1 MSTARILWFLLV
13 ALLLLPAGAALAAD
27 KEKPA
32 DAVLGKWWF
41 PKKNGKMEI
50 YRDGD
55 KFFGK
60 VIAYDEEGALDKNN
74 PDPELAKRP
83 FVGII
88 MLGDFVYNADK
99 EVWDSG
105 TIYDGD
111 NGKTYKCKMW
121 FEDGDLSQLQA
132 RGFIGVA
139 LLGRTETFAR
149 VTKEEEEAAAKALAA
164 KAAAEA
170 TAADKEEKS
179 DK

>member
-1 MSTARILWFLLV
+1 MTARLFCFV
-13 ALLLLPAGAALAAD
+13 AALLLLPAGTAWGAD
-27 KEKPA
+27 KADPA

-50 YRDGD
+50 YREDG

-74 PDPELAKRP
+74 PDAELAKRP
-83 FVGII
+83 FVGIL
-88 MLGDFVYNADK
+88 MLEDFVYNADD

-121 FEDGDLSQLQA
+121 FEDGDLSQLKA
-132 RGFIGVA
+132 RGFIGFS

-149 VTKEEEEAAAKALAA
+149 VTKAEEAAD
-164 KAAAEA
+164 AAAA
-170 TAADKEEKS
+170 TDSAD
-179 DK
+179 DKPQESAQ

>member
-1 MSTARILWFLLV
+1 MTTARWLLLFLLASV
-13 ALLLLPAGAALAAD
+13 LLPAGAVLAAD
-27 KEKPA
+27 KEDPA
-32 DAVLGKWWF
+32 KAVLGKWWF
-41 PKKNGKMEI
+41 PKRNGKMEI

-83 FVGII
+83 FVGIT
-88 MLGDFVYNADK
+88 MLGDFVYNAGK

-105 TIYDGD
+105 FIYDGD

-121 FEDGDLSQLQA
+121 FDDGDLSKLQA

-139 LLGRTETFAR
+139 LLGRTETFER
-149 VTKEEEEAAAKALAA
+149 VTKAEEEAEA
-164 KAAAEA
+164 KAAAAKTA
-170 TAADKEEKS
+170 TAEEKPAG
-179 DK
+179 KNE